1 MSVLTSVEIIH
12 RCHEGGDLEDENGG
26 ETIFELGVLGFVMP
40 ESHAKES
47 TDAAAGNG
55 YPDEARLGDAPFV
68 MARLPF
74 VDTIQEK
81 CDDINRR
88 EVNQKAI

>member
-12 RCHEGGDLEDENGG
+12 RCYEGGDLEDENGR
-26 ETIFELGVLGFVMP
+26 ETVFELCVLGLVMP
-40 ESHAKES
+40 EFHTEES

-55 YPDEARLGDAPFV
+55 YPDKASLGDAPFV
-68 MARLPF
+68 VPRLPF
-74 VDTIQEK
+74 IDTVQEER
-81 CDDINRR
+81 DDINRR